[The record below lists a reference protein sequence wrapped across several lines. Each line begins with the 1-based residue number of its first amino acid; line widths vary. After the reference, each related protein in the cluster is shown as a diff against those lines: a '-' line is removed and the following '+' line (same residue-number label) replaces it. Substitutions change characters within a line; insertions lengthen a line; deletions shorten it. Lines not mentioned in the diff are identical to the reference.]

1 MSFFACL
8 NTRQCVSISQFH
20 MGNSYINTNVHII
33 FHAKNTCS
41 IKEEDLPQ
49 IFQYIGGIIR
59 SMSSVPY
66 MVGGRPDHMH
76 ILATLPC
83 TMTLADFVRTIKAGA
98 SKWIKGID
106 SDYKGFVWQEG
117 YGAFSVSQ
125 SNVDI
130 VIKYIL
136 NQKEHHKRLTT
147 QEEFQQFLRKHGFFS
162 E

>member
-1 MSFFACL
+1 
-8 NTRQCVSISQFH
+8 
-20 MGNSYINTNVHII
+20 
-33 FHAKNTCS
+33 
-41 IKEEDLPQ
+41 
-49 IFQYIGGIIR
+49 
-59 SMSSVPY
+59 MSSVPY

-76 ILATLPC
+76 ILAT
-83 TMTLADFVRTIKAGA
+83 
-98 SKWIKGID
+98 D

>member
-1 MSFFACL
+1 
-8 NTRQCVSISQFH
+8 
-20 MGNSYINTNVHII
+20 
-33 FHAKNTCS
+33 
-41 IKEEDLPQ
+41 
-49 IFQYIGGIIR
+49 
-59 SMSSVPY
+59 
-66 MVGGRPDHMH
+66 MH

-83 TMTLADFVRTIKAGA
+83 TMTLADFVRTIMAGA